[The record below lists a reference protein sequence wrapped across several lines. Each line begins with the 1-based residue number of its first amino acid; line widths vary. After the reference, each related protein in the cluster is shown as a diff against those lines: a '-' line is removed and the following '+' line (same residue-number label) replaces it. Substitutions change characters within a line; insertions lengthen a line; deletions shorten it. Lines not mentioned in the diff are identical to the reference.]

1 MAEIKKILIAN
12 RGEIV
17 QRAIRT
23 IREMGKKSVAVY
35 SAGDKNASYLKH
47 ADEAVCIG
55 GAKSTES
62 YLSIPAIITA
72 AEMTGC
78 DAIFPGYGF
87 LSENQDFVEICRL
100 HNIKFIGPSVDVMEK
115 MADKSKAK
123 EEMIRAGVPVV
134 PGSDGAVHSLEDAKK
149 VAKEIGYPIMA
160 KAAAG
165 GGGRGMR
172 LIESEDKFEQL
183 FTAASSEALA
193 AFGDGTMYLERFINN
208 PRHIEVQVIGDSH
221 GNAIHVGERDCSLQ
235 RRHQKVIEESPA
247 ILLND
252 ETRAHLHDVAVK
264 ATKYLNYEGAGT
276 FEFLA
281 DDKQNIY
288 FMEMNTRLQVEHP
301 VSEMVSGLDIIEWM
315 IKVAEGEELPKQEN
329 IKFRGHAIECRITA
343 EDPNTFLPCP
353 GKITQWMV
361 PGGRNVRVDSHI
373 YTTYVVPPYYDS
385 MIGKL
390 IVWGRDRNK
399 AIEIMKRALNEFE
412 VEGIKTTI
420 PFHIKM
426 MENKDFI
433 NNNYDTKYLEGYKK
447 LEDLETEKGN

>member
-23 IREMGKKSVAVY
+23 IREMGKTSVAVY

-55 GAKSTES
+55 GAKSVDS
-62 YLSIPAIITA
+62 YLNIPAIITA

-100 HNIKFIGPSVDVMEK
+100 HGIKFIGPSVEVMEK

-123 EEMIRAGVPVV
+123 EEMVRAGVPVV
-134 PGSDGAVHSLEDAKK
+134 PGSEGAIHSLDEGREIAKQ
-149 VAKEIGYPIMA
+149 IGYPIMA

-172 LIESEDKFEQL
+172 LINEESEFDQL
-183 FTAASSEALA
+183 FMSASSEALA

-208 PRHIEVQVIGDSH
+208 PRHIEVQVVGDSH
-221 GNAIHVGERDCSLQ
+221 GNAIHIGERDCSLQ

-247 ILLND
+247 ILLNE
-252 ETRAHLHDVAVK
+252 ETRQKLLDVAVK

-281 DDKQNIY
+281 DDKQNFY

-301 VSEMVSGLDIIEWM
+301 VSEMVSGIDIIELM
-315 IKVAEGEELPKQEN
+315 IKVAEGEKVPPQEE

-343 EDPNTFLPCP
+343 EDPITFLPSP
-353 GKITQWMV
+353 GKVKQWMV
-361 PGGRNVRVDSHI
+361 PGGRNVRVDSHV
-373 YTTYVVPPYYDS
+373 YTNYDVPPYYDS

-390 IVWGRDRNK
+390 IVWGRDRDK
-399 AIEIMKRALNEFE
+399 AINIMKRALNEFE

-420 PFHIKM
+420 PFHMKM
-426 MENKDFI
+426 MQNDDFK
-433 NNNYDTKYLEGYKK
+433 NNNYDTKYLENYK
-447 LEDLETEKGN
+447 G

>member
-55 GAKSTES
+55 GPKSKDS
-62 YLSIPAIITA
+62 YLNIPAIITA

-100 HNIKFIGPSVDVMEK
+100 HNIKFIGPSVEVMEK

-134 PGSDGAVHSLEDAKK
+134 PGSKGSVHSVTEGKK
-149 VAKEIGYPIMA
+149 LALEIGYPIMA

-172 LIESEDKFEQL
+172 LIHDESEFEQL
-183 FTAASSEALA
+183 FMAASSEALA

-208 PRHIEVQVIGDSH
+208 PRHIEVQVVGDSH
-221 GNAIHVGERDCSLQ
+221 GNAIHIGERDCSLQ

-252 ETRAHLHDVAVK
+252 ETRAKLHEVAVK
-264 ATKYLNYEGAGT
+264 ATKYLKYEGAGT

-301 VSEMVSGLDIIEWM
+301 VSEMVSGIDIVELM
-315 IKVAEGEELPKQEN
+315 IKVAEGEKVPSQES

-343 EDPNTFLPCP
+343 EDPNSFLPCP

-373 YTTYVVPPYYDS
+373 YTNYIVPPYYDS

-399 AIEIMKRALNEFE
+399 AINIMKRALAEFE

-420 PFHIKM
+420 PFHQKM
-426 MENKDFI
+426 MENEDFI
-433 NNNYDTKYLEGYKK
+433 SNNYDTKYLENYKK
-447 LEDLETEKGN
+447 LDDL

>member
-23 IREMGKKSVAVY
+23 IREMGKKSVVVY

-55 GAKSTES
+55 GAKSSES
-62 YLSIPAIITA
+62 YLNIPAIITA

-87 LSENQDFVEICRL
+87 LSENQDFVEICQL
-100 HNIKFIGPSVDVMEK
+100 HNIKFIGPSVEVMEK

-123 EEMIRAGVPVV
+123 DEMIKAGVPVV
-134 PGSDGAVHSLEDAKK
+134 PGSKGAVHSVEEGRR
-149 VAKEIGYPIMA
+149 VALEIGYPIMA
-160 KAAAG
+160 KASAG

-172 LIESEDKFEQL
+172 LIENEDKFDQL

-208 PRHIEVQVIGDSH
+208 PRHIEVQVVGDSH
-221 GNAIHVGERDCSLQ
+221 GNAIHIGERDCSLQ

-252 ETRAHLHDVAVK
+252 ETRAKLHDVAVK
-264 ATKYLNYEGAGT
+264 ATKYLKYEGAGT

-301 VSEMVSGLDIIEWM
+301 VSEMVSGIDIVELM
-315 IKVAEGEELPKQEN
+315 IKVAEGEKVPPQES

-343 EDPNTFLPCP
+343 EDPNSFLPSP
-353 GKITQWMV
+353 GKVTQWMV
-361 PGGRNVRVDSHI
+361 PGGRNVRVDSHV
-373 YTTYVVPPYYDS
+373 YAGYVVPPYYDS

-399 AIEIMKRALNEFE
+399 AINIMKRALAEFE

-420 PFHIKM
+420 PFHQKM
-426 MENKDFI
+426 MENEDFFS
-433 NNNYDTKYLEGYKK
+433 NNYDTKYLENYKG
-447 LEDLETEKGN
+447 LEDL

>member
-23 IREMGKKSVAVY
+23 IREMGKKSVVVY

-55 GAKSTES
+55 GAKSSES
-62 YLSIPAIITA
+62 YLNIPAIITA

-87 LSENQDFVEICRL
+87 LSENQDFVEICQL
-100 HNIKFIGPSVDVMEK
+100 HNIKFIGPSVEVMEK

-123 EEMIRAGVPVV
+123 DEMIKAGVPVV
-134 PGSDGAVHSLEDAKK
+134 PGSKGAVHSVEEGRR
-149 VAKEIGYPIMA
+149 VALEIGYPIMA
-160 KAAAG
+160 KASAG

-172 LIESEDKFEQL
+172 LIENEDKFDQL

-208 PRHIEVQVIGDSH
+208 PRHIEVQVVGDSH
-221 GNAIHVGERDCSLQ
+221 GNAIHIGERDCSLQ

-252 ETRAHLHDVAVK
+252 ETRAKLHDVAVK
-264 ATKYLNYEGAGT
+264 ATKYLKYEGAGT

-301 VSEMVSGLDIIEWM
+301 VSEMVSGIDIVELM
-315 IKVAEGEELPKQEN
+315 IKVAEGEKVPPQES

-343 EDPNTFLPCP
+343 EDPNSFLPSP
-353 GKITQWMV
+353 GKVTQWMV
-361 PGGRNVRVDSHI
+361 PGGRNVRVDSHV
-373 YTTYVVPPYYDS
+373 YTNYVVPPYYDS

-399 AIEIMKRALNEFE
+399 AINIMKRALAEFE

-420 PFHIKM
+420 PFHQKM
-426 MENKDFI
+426 MENEDFI
-433 NNNYDTKYLEGYKK
+433 SNNYDTKYLENYKK
-447 LEDLETEKGN
+447 LEDL

>member
-1 MAEIKKILIAN
+1 MPEIKKILIAN

-23 IREMGKKSVAVY
+23 IREMGKKSVVVY
-35 SAGDKNASYLKH
+35 SAGDKEASYLKH

-55 GAKSTES
+55 GVKSSES
-62 YLSIPAIITA
+62 YLNVPAIITA

-100 HNIKFIGPSVDVMEK
+100 HNIKFIGPSVEVMQK

-123 EEMIRAGVPVV
+123 DEMIKAGVPVV
-134 PGSDGAVHSLEDAKK
+134 PGSEGSVHTLEEGKK
-149 VAKEIGYPIMA
+149 IALEIGYPIMA
-160 KAAAG
+160 KASAG

-172 LIESEDKFEQL
+172 LIHDEAHFDQL

-208 PRHIEVQVIGDSH
+208 PRHIEVQILGDSH
-221 GNAIHVGERDCSLQ
+221 GNAIHIGERDCSLQ

-247 ILLND
+247 ISLD
-252 ETRAHLHDVAVK
+252 EKTRKYLHDIAIK
-264 ATKYLNYEGAGT
+264 ATKHLKYEGAGT
-276 FEFLA
+276 FEFLS

-301 VSEMVSGLDIIEWM
+301 VSEMVSSLDLIELM
-315 IKVAEGEELPKQEN
+315 IKVAQGEKLPSQES
-329 IKFRGHAIECRITA
+329 IKLRGHSIECRITA
-343 EDPNTFLPCP
+343 EDPNSFLPSP

-361 PGGRNVRVDSHI
+361 PGGRNVRIDSHI
-373 YTTYVVPPYYDS
+373 YSGYTVPPYYDS

-390 IVWGRDRNK
+390 IVWARDRDK
-399 AIEIMKRALNEFE
+399 AISIMKRALNEFE
-412 VEGIKTTI
+412 VEGIRTII
-420 PFHIKM
+420 PFHKKM
-426 MENKDFI
+426 MDNKDFI
-433 NNNYDTKYLEGYKK
+433 NNNFDTKYLDNYKSIS
-447 LEDLETEKGN
+447 DLD

>member
-55 GAKSTES
+55 GVKSADS
-62 YLSIPAIITA
+62 YLNIPALITA

-100 HNIKFIGPSVDVMEK
+100 HDIKFIGPSVEVMEK

-123 EEMIRAGVPVV
+123 EEMVRAGVPVV
-134 PGSDGAVHSLEDAKK
+134 PGSDGAVHTLEEGRK
-149 VAKEIGYPIMA
+149 VAAEIGYPIMA
-160 KAAAG
+160 KASAG

-172 LIESEDKFEQL
+172 LVNEEKDFDQL
-183 FTAASSEALA
+183 FMAASSEALA

-221 GNAIHVGERDCSLQ
+221 GNAIHIGERDCSLQ

-247 ILLND
+247 ILLDD
-252 ETRAHLHDVAVK
+252 ETRAHLHAVAVK
-264 ATKYLNYEGAGT
+264 ATKHLKYEGAGT

-301 VSEMVSGLDIIEWM
+301 VSEMVSGLDIVEWM
-315 IKVAEGEELPKQEN
+315 IKVAEGEELPKQEK

-343 EDPNTFLPCP
+343 EDPNSFLPSP
-353 GKITQWMV
+353 GKVTQWMV
-361 PGGRNVRVDSHI
+361 PGGRNVRVDSHL
-373 YTTYVVPPYYDS
+373 YAGYVVPPYYDS
-385 MIGKL
+385 MVGKL

-399 AIEIMKRALNEFE
+399 AINIMKRALNEFE
-412 VEGIKTTI
+412 VAGIRTTI
-420 PFHIKM
+420 PFHQKM
-426 MENKDFI
+426 MENEDFI
-433 NNNYDTKYLEGYKK
+433 SNNYDTKYLEGYKS
-447 LEDLETEKGN
+447 LDDI

>member
-17 QRAIRT
+17 QRAVRT

-35 SAGDKNASYLKH
+35 SAGDKHASYLKH

-55 GAKSTES
+55 GVKSIDS

-100 HNIKFIGPSVDVMEK
+100 HNIKFIGPSVEVMEK

-134 PGSDGAVHSLEDAKK
+134 PGSTGSVHTIEEGRRIAE
-149 VAKEIGYPIMA
+149 EIGYPIMA

-172 LIESEDKFEQL
+172 LINKAEDFDQL
-183 FTAASSEALA
+183 FMAASSEALA

-252 ETRAHLHDVAVK
+252 ETRAHLHNVAVK
-264 ATKYLNYEGAGT
+264 ATKYLEYEGAGT

-301 VSEMVSGLDIIEWM
+301 VSEMVSGLDIVEWM
-315 IKVAEGEELPKQEN
+315 IKVAEGDELPKQEE

-343 EDPNTFLPCP
+343 EDPNSFLPSP

-373 YTTYVVPPYYDS
+373 YTNYVVPPYYDS

-390 IVWGRDRNK
+390 IVWGRDREK
-399 AIEIMKRALNEFE
+399 AIKIMKRALNEFE

-426 MENKDFI
+426 MENKDF
-433 NNNYDTKYLEGYKK
+433 NNNTYDTKYLEGYKN
-447 LEDLETEKGN
+447 LDDL

>member
-55 GAKSTES
+55 GVKSVDS
-62 YLSIPAIITA
+62 YLNIPALITA

-100 HNIKFIGPSVDVMEK
+100 HNIKFIGPSVEVMEK

-123 EEMIRAGVPVV
+123 DEMIKAGVPVV
-134 PGSDGAVHSLEDAKK
+134 PGSDGAVHSLEEGRR
-149 VAKEIGYPIMA
+149 VAAEIGYPIMA
-160 KAAAG
+160 KASAG

-172 LIESEDKFEQL
+172 LVNKAEDFDQL
-183 FTAASSEALA
+183 FMAASSEALA

-221 GNAIHVGERDCSLQ
+221 GNAIHIGERDCSLQ

-252 ETRAHLHDVAVK
+252 ETRAHLHKVAVD
-264 ATKYLNYEGAGT
+264 ATKYLKYEGAGT

-301 VSEMVSGLDIIEWM
+301 VSEMVSGLDIVEWM
-315 IKVAEGEELPKQEN
+315 IKVAQGEELPSQES
-329 IKFRGHAIECRITA
+329 IRFRGHAIEVRITA
-343 EDPNTFLPCP
+343 EDPNSFLPSP
-353 GKITQWMV
+353 GKVTQWMV
-361 PGGRNVRVDSHI
+361 PGGRNVRVDSHL
-373 YTTYVVPPYYDS
+373 YAGYVVPPYYDS
-385 MIGKL
+385 MVGKL
-390 IVWGRDRNK
+390 IVWGRDREK
-399 AIEIMKRALNEFE
+399 AINIMKRALNEFE
-412 VEGIKTTI
+412 VEGIRTTI
-420 PFHIKM
+420 PFHKKM
-426 MENKDFI
+426 MENEDF
-433 NNNYDTKYLEGYKK
+433 NSNNYDTKYLENYKS
-447 LEDLETEKGN
+447 LDDI

>member
-55 GAKSTES
+55 GAKSSES
-62 YLSIPAIITA
+62 YLNIPAIITA

-100 HNIKFIGPSVDVMEK
+100 HNIKFIGPSVEVMEK

-134 PGSDGAVHSLEDAKK
+134 PGSKGSVHSVSEGKK
-149 VAKEIGYPIMA
+149 VALEIGYPIMA

-172 LIESEDKFEQL
+172 LIHDESEFDQL
-183 FTAASSEALA
+183 FMAASSEALA

-208 PRHIEVQVIGDSH
+208 PRHIEVQVVGDSH
-221 GNAIHVGERDCSLQ
+221 GNAIHIGERDCSLQ

-252 ETRAHLHDVAVK
+252 ETRAKLHDVAVK
-264 ATKYLNYEGAGT
+264 ATKYLKYEGAGT

-281 DDKQNIY
+281 DDKQNIF

-301 VSEMVSGLDIIEWM
+301 VSEMVSGIDIVELM
-315 IKVAEGEELPKQEN
+315 IKVAEGEKVPPQEA
-329 IKFRGHAIECRITA
+329 IKFRGHAIEVRITA
-343 EDPNTFLPCP
+343 EDPNSFLPSP
-353 GKITQWMV
+353 GKVTQWMV
-361 PGGRNVRVDSHI
+361 PGGRNVRVDSHV
-373 YTTYVVPPYYDS
+373 YAGYVVPPYYHS

-399 AIEIMKRALNEFE
+399 AINIMKRALAEFE
-412 VEGIKTTI
+412 VEGIRTTI
-420 PFHIKM
+420 PFHKKM
-426 MENKDFI
+426 MENEDFI
-433 NNNYDTKYLEGYKK
+433 SNNYDTKYLENYKK
-447 LEDLETEKGN
+447 LEDL

>member
-23 IREMGKKSVAVY
+23 IREMGKKSVVVY

-55 GAKSTES
+55 GAKSSES
-62 YLSIPAIITA
+62 YLNIPAIITA

-87 LSENQDFVEICRL
+87 LSENQDFVEICQL
-100 HNIKFIGPSVDVMEK
+100 HNIKFIGPSVEVMEK

-123 EEMIRAGVPVV
+123 DEMIKAGVPVV
-134 PGSDGAVHSLEDAKK
+134 PGSKGAVHSVEEGRR
-149 VAKEIGYPIMA
+149 VALEIGYPIMA
-160 KAAAG
+160 KASAG

-172 LIESEDKFEQL
+172 LIENEDNFDQL

-208 PRHIEVQVIGDSH
+208 PRHIEVQVVGDSH
-221 GNAIHVGERDCSLQ
+221 GNAIHIGERDCSLQ

-252 ETRAHLHDVAVK
+252 ETRAKLHDVAVK
-264 ATKYLNYEGAGT
+264 ATKYLKYEGAGT

-301 VSEMVSGLDIIEWM
+301 VSEMVSGIDIVELM
-315 IKVAEGEELPKQEN
+315 IKVAEGEKVPPQES

-343 EDPNTFLPCP
+343 EDPNSFLPSP
-353 GKITQWMV
+353 GKVTQWMV
-361 PGGRNVRVDSHI
+361 PGGRNVRVDSHV
-373 YTTYVVPPYYDS
+373 YAGYVVPPYYDS

-399 AIEIMKRALNEFE
+399 AINIMKRALAEFE
-412 VEGIKTTI
+412 VEGIRTTI
-420 PFHIKM
+420 PFHQKM
-426 MENKDFI
+426 MENEDFI
-433 NNNYDTKYLEGYKK
+433 SNDYDTKYLENYKK
-447 LEDLETEKGN
+447 LEDL

>member
-23 IREMGKKSVAVY
+23 IREMGKKSVAIY

-47 ADEAVCIG
+47 ADEAICIG
-55 GAKSTES
+55 GAKSSES
-62 YLSIPAIITA
+62 YLNIPAIITA
-72 AEMTGC
+72 AELTGC

-87 LSENQDFVEICRL
+87 LSENQDFVEVCRL
-100 HNIKFIGPSVDVMEK
+100 HNIKFIGPSVEVMEK

-134 PGSDGAVHSLEDAKK
+134 PGSKGAVHSVAEGRK
-149 VAKEIGYPIMA
+149 VALEIGYPIMA

-172 LIESEDKFEQL
+172 LIKEESEFDQL
-183 FTAASSEALA
+183 FMAASSEALA

-208 PRHIEVQVIGDSH
+208 PRHIEVQVVGDSH
-221 GNAIHVGERDCSLQ
+221 GNAIHIGERDCSLQ

-252 ETRAHLHDVAVK
+252 ETRAKLHEVAVK
-264 ATKYLNYEGAGT
+264 ATKYLKYEGAGT

-301 VSEMVSGLDIIEWM
+301 VSEMVSGIDIVELM
-315 IKVAEGEELPKQEN
+315 IKVAEGEKVPPQES

-343 EDPNTFLPCP
+343 EDPNSFLPCP
-353 GKITQWMV
+353 GKVTQWFV
-361 PGGRNVRVDSHI
+361 PGGRNVRVDSHV
-373 YTTYVVPPYYDS
+373 YANYVVPPYYDS

-399 AIEIMKRALNEFE
+399 AINIMKRALAEFE

-420 PFHIKM
+420 PFHQKM
-426 MENKDFI
+426 MENNDFI
-433 NNNYDTKYLEGYKK
+433 SNNYDTKYLENYKN
-447 LEDLETEKGN
+447 LDEL

>member
-47 ADEAVCIG
+47 ADEAICIG
-55 GAKSTES
+55 GAKSSES
-62 YLSIPAIITA
+62 YLNIPAIITA
-72 AEMTGC
+72 AEITGC

-100 HNIKFIGPSVDVMEK
+100 HNIKFIGPSVEVMEK

-123 EEMIRAGVPVV
+123 EEMIKAGVPVV
-134 PGSDGAVHSLEDAKK
+134 PGSKGAVHSVSEGKK
-149 VAKEIGYPIMA
+149 VAAEIGYPIMA

-172 LIESEDKFEQL
+172 LIKDESEFDQL
-183 FTAASSEALA
+183 FMAASSEALA

-208 PRHIEVQVIGDSH
+208 PRHIEVQVVGDSH
-221 GNAIHVGERDCSLQ
+221 GNAIHIGERDCSLQ

-252 ETRAHLHDVAVK
+252 ETRAKLHDVAVK
-264 ATKYLNYEGAGT
+264 ATKYLKYEGAGT

-301 VSEMVSGLDIIEWM
+301 VSEMVSGIDIVELM
-315 IKVAEGEELPKQEN
+315 IKVAEGEKVPPQES
-329 IKFRGHAIECRITA
+329 IRFRGHAIECRITA

-353 GKITQWMV
+353 GKVTQWFV
-361 PGGRNVRVDSHI
+361 PGGRNVRVDSHV
-373 YTTYVVPPYYDS
+373 YANYVVPPYYDS

-399 AIEIMKRALNEFE
+399 AINIMKRALAEFE

-420 PFHIKM
+420 PFHKKM
-426 MENKDFI
+426 MENDDFLS
-433 NNNYDTKYLEGYKK
+433 NNYDTKYLENYKG
-447 LEDLETEKGN
+447 LEDL

>member
-55 GAKSTES
+55 GAKSSDS
-62 YLSIPAIITA
+62 YLNIPAIITA

-87 LSENQDFVEICRL
+87 LSENQDFVEICKL
-100 HNIKFIGPSVDVMEK
+100 HGIKFIGPSTDVMEK

-134 PGSDGAVHSLEDAKK
+134 PGSDGAVHTLEEARK
-149 VAKEIGYPIMA
+149 AAQEIGYPIMA
-160 KAAAG
+160 KASAG

-172 LIESEDKFEQL
+172 LIMEESEFDQL
-183 FTAASSEALA
+183 FMAASSEALA

-208 PRHIEVQVIGDSH
+208 PRHIEVQVVGDSH
-221 GNAIHVGERDCSLQ
+221 GNAIHIGERDCSLQ

-252 ETRAHLHDVAVK
+252 ETRAHLHEVAVK
-264 ATKYLNYEGAGT
+264 ATKYLKYEGAGT

-301 VSEMVSGLDIIEWM
+301 VSEMVSGIDIVELM
-315 IKVAEGEELPKQEN
+315 IKVAEGEKVPPQES

-343 EDPNTFLPCP
+343 EDPNSFLPSP
-353 GKITQWMV
+353 GKVTQWMV
-361 PGGRNVRVDSHI
+361 PGGRNVRVDSHV
-373 YTTYVVPPYYDS
+373 YAGYVVPPYYDS

-399 AIEIMKRALNEFE
+399 AINIMKRALKEFE
-412 VEGIKTTI
+412 VE
-420 PFHIKM
+420 
-426 MENKDFI
+426 
-433 NNNYDTKYLEGYKK
+433 
-447 LEDLETEKGN
+447 

>member
-55 GAKSTES
+55 DVKSADS
-62 YLSIPAIITA
+62 YLNIPALITA

-100 HNIKFIGPSVDVMEK
+100 HNIKFIGPSVEVMEK

-123 EEMIRAGVPVV
+123 DEMIKAGVPCI
-134 PGSDGAVHSLEDAKK
+134 PGSDGAVHTLEEGRK
-149 VAKEIGYPIMA
+149 VAQEIGYPIMA
-160 KAAAG
+160 KASAG

-172 LIESEDKFEQL
+172 LINDESDFDQL
-183 FTAASSEALA
+183 FMAASSEALA

-221 GNAIHVGERDCSLQ
+221 GNAIHIGERDCSLQ

-264 ATKYLNYEGAGT
+264 ATKFLKYEGAGT

-315 IKVAEGEELPKQEN
+315 IKVAQGERLPEQDK
-329 IKFRGHAIECRITA
+329 IKFRGHAIEVRITA
-343 EDPNTFLPCP
+343 EDPNSFLPSP
-353 GKITQWMV
+353 GKVTQWMV
-361 PGGRNVRVDSHI
+361 PGGRNVRVDSHL
-373 YTTYVVPPYYDS
+373 YAGYVVPPYYDS
-385 MIGKL
+385 MVGKL

-399 AIEIMKRALNEFE
+399 AINIMKRALNEFE
-412 VEGIKTTI
+412 VEGIRTTI
-420 PFHIKM
+420 PFHKKM
-426 MENKDFI
+426 MENEDFI
-433 NNNYDTKYLEGYKK
+433 SNNYDTKYLENYKS
-447 LEDLETEKGN
+447 LDDI

>member
-55 GAKSTES
+55 GAKSADS
-62 YLSIPAIITA
+62 YLNIPALITA

-100 HNIKFIGPSVDVMEK
+100 HNIKFIGPSVEVMDR

-123 EEMIRAGVPVV
+123 DEMIKAGVPVV
-134 PGSDGAVHSLEDAKK
+134 PGSDGAVHTLEEGRK
-149 VAKEIGYPIMA
+149 VAQEIGYPIMA
-160 KAAAG
+160 KASAG

-172 LIESEDKFEQL
+172 LINDESDFDQL
-183 FTAASSEALA
+183 FMAASSEALA

-221 GNAIHVGERDCSLQ
+221 GNAIHIGERDCSLQ

-252 ETRAHLHDVAVK
+252 ETRDHLHSVAVK
-264 ATKYLNYEGAGT
+264 ATKYLKYEGAGT

-301 VSEMVSGLDIIEWM
+301 VSEMVSGLDIVEWM
-315 IKVAEGEELPKQEN
+315 IKVAEGEELPAQEK
-329 IKFRGHAIECRITA
+329 IKFRGHAIEVRITA
-343 EDPNTFLPCP
+343 EDPNSFLPCP
-353 GKITQWMV
+353 GKVTQWFV
-361 PGGRNVRVDSHI
+361 PGGRNVRVDSHV
-373 YTTYVVPPYYDS
+373 YTNYVVPPFYDS

-399 AIEIMKRALNEFE
+399 AINIMKRALNEFE

-420 PFHIKM
+420 PFHQKM
-426 MENKDFI
+426 MENEDFI
-433 NNNYDTKYLEGYKK
+433 SNNYDTKYLENYKS
-447 LEDLETEKGN
+447 LEDL

>member
-17 QRAIRT
+17 QRAVRT

-35 SAGDKNASYLKH
+35 SSGDKEASYLKH

-55 GAKSTES
+55 APRSADS
-62 YLSIPAIITA
+62 YLNIPAIIAA

-100 HNIKFIGPSVDVMEK
+100 HNIKFIGPSVEVMEK

-134 PGSDGAVHSLEDAKK
+134 PGSEGSVGSVEEAK
-149 VAKEIGYPIMA
+149 VIAREIGYPIMA

-165 GGGRGMR
+165 GGGRGLR
-172 LIESEDKFEQL
+172 LISEEKDFEQL
-183 FTAASSEALA
+183 YMAASSEALA

-247 ILLND
+247 LLLND
-252 ETRAHLHDVAVK
+252 KTRADLHAVAVK

-301 VSEMVSGLDIIEWM
+301 VSEMVSGLDLVELM
-315 IKVAEGEELPKQEN
+315 IRVAEGEKVPSQES

-343 EDPNTFLPCP
+343 EDPNSFLPSP

-361 PGGRNVRVDSHI
+361 PGGRNVRVDSHV
-373 YTTYVVPPYYDS
+373 YTNYVVPQYYDS

-399 AIEIMKRALNEFE
+399 AINIMKRALNEFE
-412 VEGIKTTI
+412 VTGIKTTI
-420 PFHIKM
+420 PFHLKM
-426 MENKDFI
+426 MDNEDFI
-433 NNNYDTKYLEGYKK
+433 SNNYDTKYLENYKT
-447 LEDLETEKGN
+447 LDDI

>member
-55 GAKSTES
+55 GAKSSES
-62 YLSIPAIITA
+62 YLNIPAIITA

-100 HNIKFIGPSVDVMEK
+100 HNIKFIGPSVEVMEK

-134 PGSDGAVHSLEDAKK
+134 PGSKGSVHSVSEGKK
-149 VAKEIGYPIMA
+149 VALEIGYPIMA

-172 LIESEDKFEQL
+172 LIHDESEFDQL
-183 FTAASSEALA
+183 FMAASSEALA

-208 PRHIEVQVIGDSH
+208 PRHIEVQVVGDSH
-221 GNAIHVGERDCSLQ
+221 GNAIHIGERDCSLQ

-252 ETRAHLHDVAVK
+252 ETRAKLHDVAVK
-264 ATKYLNYEGAGT
+264 ATKYLKYEGAGT

-281 DDKQNIY
+281 DDKQNIF

-301 VSEMVSGLDIIEWM
+301 VSEMVSGIDIVELM
-315 IKVAEGEELPKQEN
+315 IKVAEGEKVPPQEA
-329 IKFRGHAIECRITA
+329 IKFRGHAIEVRITA
-343 EDPNTFLPCP
+343 EDPNSFLPSP
-353 GKITQWMV
+353 GKVTQWMV
-361 PGGRNVRVDSHI
+361 PGGRNVRVDSHV
-373 YTTYVVPPYYDS
+373 YAGYVVPPYYDS

-390 IVWGRDRNK
+390 IVWGRDRTK
-399 AIEIMKRALNEFE
+399 AINIMKRALAEFE
-412 VEGIKTTI
+412 VEGIRTTI
-420 PFHIKM
+420 PFHKKM
-426 MENKDFI
+426 MENEDFI
-433 NNNYDTKYLEGYKK
+433 SNNYDTKYLENYKK
-447 LEDLETEKGN
+447 LEDL

>member
-23 IREMGKKSVAVY
+23 IREMGKKSVVVY

-55 GAKSTES
+55 GAKSSES
-62 YLSIPAIITA
+62 YLNIPAIITA

-87 LSENQDFVEICRL
+87 LSENQDFVEICQL
-100 HNIKFIGPSVDVMEK
+100 HNIKFIGPSVEVMEK

-123 EEMIRAGVPVV
+123 DEMIRAGVPVV
-134 PGSDGAVHSLEDAKK
+134 PGSKGAVHSVEEGRR
-149 VAKEIGYPIMA
+149 VALEIGYPIMA
-160 KAAAG
+160 KASAG

-172 LIESEDKFEQL
+172 LIENEDKFDQL

-208 PRHIEVQVIGDSH
+208 PRHIEVQVVGDSH
-221 GNAIHVGERDCSLQ
+221 GNAIHIGERDCSLQ

-247 ILLND
+247 ILLSD
-252 ETRAHLHDVAVK
+252 ETRAYLHDVAVK
-264 ATKYLNYEGAGT
+264 ATKYLKYEGAGT

-301 VSEMVSGLDIIEWM
+301 VSEMVSGIDIVELM
-315 IKVAEGEELPKQEN
+315 IKVAEGEKVPPQES

-343 EDPNTFLPCP
+343 EDPNSFLPSP
-353 GKITQWMV
+353 GKVTQWMV
-361 PGGRNVRVDSHI
+361 PGGRNVRVDSHV
-373 YTTYVVPPYYDS
+373 YAGYVVPPYYDS

-399 AIEIMKRALNEFE
+399 AINIMKRALAEFE
-412 VEGIKTTI
+412 VEGIRTTI
-420 PFHIKM
+420 PFHQKM
-426 MENKDFI
+426 MENEDFI
-433 NNNYDTKYLEGYKK
+433 SNDYDTKYLENYKK
-447 LEDLETEKGN
+447 LEDL

>member
-35 SAGDKNASYLKH
+35 SIGDKNASYLKH

-55 GAKSTES
+55 DVKSIDS
-62 YLSIPAIITA
+62 YLNIPAIITA

-100 HNIKFIGPSVDVMEK
+100 HNIKFIGPSVEVMDK

-123 EEMIRAGVPVV
+123 EEMIKAGVPVV
-134 PGSDGAVHSLEDAKK
+134 PGSNGAVHSVEEAKK
-149 VAKEIGYPIMA
+149 VANEIGYPIMA
-160 KAAAG
+160 KASAG

-172 LIESEDKFEQL
+172 LIHNEAELEPL
-183 FTAASSEALA
+183 FMAASSEALA

-221 GNAIHVGERDCSLQ
+221 GNAIHIGERDCSLQ
-235 RRHQKVIEESPA
+235 RRHQKLIEESPA

-252 ETRAHLHDVAVK
+252 ETRAHLHEVAVK
-264 ATKYLNYEGAGT
+264 ATKYLKYEGAGT

-315 IKVAEGEELPKQEN
+315 IKVAQGEELPPQEK
-329 IKFRGHAIECRITA
+329 IKFRGHAIEVRITA
-343 EDPNTFLPCP
+343 ENPNSFLPCP
-353 GKITQWMV
+353 GKVEQWFV
-361 PGGRNVRVDSHI
+361 PGGRNVRVDSHV
-373 YTTYVVPPYYDS
+373 YAGYVVPPYYDS

-390 IVWGRDRNK
+390 IVWGRDREK
-399 AIEIMKRALNEFE
+399 AINIMKRALNEFE
-412 VEGIKTTI
+412 VEGIQTTI
-420 PFHIKM
+420 PFHQKM
-426 MENKDFI
+426 MENEDFI
-433 NNNYDTKYLEGYKK
+433 SNNYDTKYLENYKN
-447 LEDLETEKGN
+447 LNQL

>member
-55 GAKSTES
+55 GAKSSES
-62 YLSIPAIITA
+62 YLNIPAIITA

-100 HNIKFIGPSVDVMEK
+100 HNIKFIGPSVEVMEK

-134 PGSDGAVHSLEDAKK
+134 PGSKGAVHSVAEGRK
-149 VAKEIGYPIMA
+149 VALEIGYPIMA

-172 LIESEDKFEQL
+172 LIKEESEFDQL
-183 FTAASSEALA
+183 FMAASSEALA

-208 PRHIEVQVIGDSH
+208 PRHIEVQVVGDSH
-221 GNAIHVGERDCSLQ
+221 GNAIHIGERDCSLQ

-252 ETRAHLHDVAVK
+252 ETRAKLHDVAVK

-301 VSEMVSGLDIIEWM
+301 VSEMVSGIDIVELM
-315 IKVAEGEELPKQEN
+315 IKVAEGEKVPPQES
-329 IKFRGHAIECRITA
+329 IKFRGHAIEVRITA
-343 EDPNTFLPCP
+343 EDPNSFLPSP
-353 GKITQWMV
+353 GKVTQWMV
-361 PGGRNVRVDSHI
+361 PGGRNVRVDSHV
-373 YTTYVVPPYYDS
+373 YANYVVPPYYDS

-399 AIEIMKRALNEFE
+399 AINIMKRALNEFE

-420 PFHIKM
+420 PFHKKM
-426 MENKDFI
+426 MENEDFI
-433 NNNYDTKYLEGYKK
+433 SNNYDTKYLENYKS
-447 LEDLETEKGN
+447 LNDL

>member
-1 MAEIKKILIAN
+1 
-12 RGEIV
+12 
-17 QRAIRT
+17 
-23 IREMGKKSVAVY
+23 MGKKSVAVY

-55 GAKSTES
+55 GAKSSES
-62 YLSIPAIITA
+62 YLNIPAIITA

-100 HNIKFIGPSVDVMEK
+100 HNIKFIGPSVEVMEK

-134 PGSDGAVHSLEDAKK
+134 PGSDGAVHSVEEGKR

-172 LIESEDKFEQL
+172 LIETEDKFEQL

-221 GNAIHVGERDCSLQ
+221 GNAIHIGERDCSLQ

-252 ETRAHLHDVAVK
+252 ETRAHLHEVAVK

-281 DDKQNIY
+281 DDKQNVY

-315 IKVAEGEELPKQEN
+315 IKVAEGEELPSQDK
-329 IKFRGHAIECRITA
+329 IKFRGHAIEVRITA

-353 GKITQWMV
+353 GNVKQWFV
-361 PGGRNVRVDSHI
+361 PGGRNVRVDSHV
-373 YTTYVVPPYYDS
+373 YAGYSVPPFYDS

-399 AIEIMKRALNEFE
+399 AINIMKRALNEFE

-420 PFHIKM
+420 PFHKKM
-426 MENKDFI
+426 MENEDFI
-433 NNNYDTKYLEGYKK
+433 SNNYDTKYLEGYKS
-447 LEDLETEKGN
+447 LDDI

>member
-17 QRAIRT
+17 QRAVRT
-23 IREMGKKSVAVY
+23 IREMGKKSVAIY

-55 GAKSTES
+55 GAKSSES
-62 YLSIPAIITA
+62 YLNIPAIITA

-100 HNIKFIGPSVDVMEK
+100 HNIKFIGPSVEVMEK

-123 EEMIRAGVPVV
+123 EEMVKAGVPVV
-134 PGSDGAVHSLEDAKK
+134 PGSKGAVRSVTEGKK
-149 VAKEIGYPIMA
+149 VALEIGYPIMA

-172 LIESEDKFEQL
+172 LIKEESEFDQL
-183 FTAASSEALA
+183 FMAASSEALA

-208 PRHIEVQVIGDSH
+208 PRHIEVQVVGDSH
-221 GNAIHVGERDCSLQ
+221 GNAIHIGERDCSLQ

-252 ETRAHLHDVAVK
+252 ETRANLHDVAVR
-264 ATKYLNYEGAGT
+264 ATKYLKYEGAGT

-301 VSEMVSGLDIIEWM
+301 VSEMVSGIDIVELM
-315 IKVAEGEELPKQEN
+315 IKVAEGEKVPPQES

-343 EDPNTFLPCP
+343 EDPNSFLPSP
-353 GKITQWMV
+353 GKVTQWMV
-361 PGGRNVRVDSHI
+361 PGGRNVRVDSHV
-373 YTTYVVPPYYDS
+373 YTNYIVPPYYDS

-399 AIEIMKRALNEFE
+399 AINIMKRALAEFE
-412 VEGIKTTI
+412 VEGIRTTI
-420 PFHIKM
+420 PFHQKM
-426 MENKDFI
+426 MENEDFI
-433 NNNYDTKYLEGYKK
+433 SNNYDTKYLENYKN
-447 LEDLETEKGN
+447 LDEL

>member
-35 SAGDKNASYLKH
+35 SAGDKNAAYLKH
-47 ADEAVCIG
+47 ADEAICIG
-55 GAKSTES
+55 DVKSIDS
-62 YLSIPAIITA
+62 YLNIPAIITA
-72 AEMTGC
+72 AEITGC

-87 LSENQDFVEICRL
+87 LSENQDFVEICKL
-100 HNIKFIGPSVDVMEK
+100 HGIKFIGPSTQVMEK

-123 EEMIRAGVPVV
+123 DEMIKAGVPVV
-134 PGSDGAVHSLEDAKK
+134 PGSEGAVHSVEEGKK
-149 VAKEIGYPIMA
+149 VAAEIGYPIMA
-160 KAAAG
+160 KASAG

-172 LIESEDKFEQL
+172 LIESEDKFENL

-247 ILLND
+247 ILLSD
-252 ETRAHLHDVAVK
+252 ETRKHLHDVAVK

-281 DDKQNIY
+281 DDKQNVY

-301 VSEMVSGLDIIEWM
+301 VSEMVSGMDIVEWM
-315 IKVAEGEELPKQEN
+315 IRVAEGEELPSQES
-329 IKFRGHAIECRITA
+329 IKFRGHAIEVRITA
-343 EDPNTFLPCP
+343 EDPNNFLPCP
-353 GKITQWMV
+353 GKVKQWFV
-361 PGGRNVRVDSHI
+361 PGGRNVRVDSHV
-373 YTTYVVPPYYDS
+373 YAGYVVPPYYDS

-390 IVWGRDRNK
+390 IVWGRDREK
-399 AIEIMKRALNEFE
+399 AINIMKRALNEFE

-426 MENKDFI
+426 MENKDF
-433 NNNYDTKYLEGYKK
+433 NSNNYDTKYLENYKG
-447 LEDLETEKGN
+447 LEDL